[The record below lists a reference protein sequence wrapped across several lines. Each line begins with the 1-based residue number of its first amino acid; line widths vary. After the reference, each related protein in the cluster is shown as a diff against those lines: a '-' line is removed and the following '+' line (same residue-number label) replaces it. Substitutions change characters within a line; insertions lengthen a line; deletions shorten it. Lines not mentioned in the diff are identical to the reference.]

1 LFLFLRPCHLTV
13 CELCVRA
20 HASCLRECADQA
32 PVSGTPSA
40 ALLLCP
46 DVWGWNG
53 GRIRAIADGLAGDHG
68 YLVVVAK
75 LLADPALD
83 GGTDGDA
90 LPPGGE
96 FSMDWIKNFPWP
108 KQQPKVAAALAYLK
122 SKGCAKIG
130 VFGFCYGGHPACYA
144 SSTDEAVVCGVVVH
158 PSMQLETF
166 AFGGDCKALLSSV
179 KCPFLLA
186 PAGNDLPMWGEEGEF
201 GEALKASAKG
211 GECVWKPYPEMTHG
225 WSCRGDVA
233 NDKVRRDVEG
243 VMKDASGFFKQYLG

>member
-1 LFLFLRPCHLTV
+1 
-13 CELCVRA
+13 
-20 HASCLRECADQA
+20 
-32 PVSGTPSA
+32 
-40 ALLLCP
+40 
-46 DVWGWNG
+46 
-53 GRIRAIADGLAGDHG
+53 
-68 YLVVVAK
+68 
-75 LLADPALD
+75 
-83 GGTDGDA
+83 
-90 LPPGGE
+90 
-96 FSMDWIKNFPWP
+96 MDWIKNFPWP

>member
-1 LFLFLRPCHLTV
+1 M
-13 CELCVRA
+13 RA